1 MSQTTDPIA
10 DYLTRIRNALHA
22 RHTKVDIPSSKLKR
36 EITKVLVDEGFI
48 RDFINIEDGKQGIL
62 RVFLKYDRGGKS
74 IITGLKRVSRPG
86 LRNYVGYREIPRVRS
101 GLGVAVLSTPG
112 GVMTGVRANAEKVGG
127 EVLLFIW

>member
-36 EITKVLVDEGFI
+36 EITKVLVDEGYL
-48 RDFINIEDGKQGIL
+48 RDFINIEDDKQGIL
-62 RVFLKYDRGGKS
+62 RVFLKYNRDGKS
-74 IITGLKRVSRPG
+74 VITGLRRVSRPG
-86 LRNYVGYREIPRVRS
+86 LRNYVGFREIPRVRG
-101 GLGVAVLSTPG
+101 GLGVSVLSTPG
-112 GVMTGVRANAEKVGG
+112 GVMTGTRATAEKLGG